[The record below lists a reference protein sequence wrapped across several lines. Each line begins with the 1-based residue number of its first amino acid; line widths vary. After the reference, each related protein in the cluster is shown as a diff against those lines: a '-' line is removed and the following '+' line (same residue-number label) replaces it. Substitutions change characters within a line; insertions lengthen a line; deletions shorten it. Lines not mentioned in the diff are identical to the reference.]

1 MVPVA
6 YTLRNLIVRWKTT
19 LMTACG
25 FALVVAALVVM
36 LAFVNGVQ
44 KVSAASGDPQNVVV
58 TAEGN
63 LDEVFSQLDND
74 TVRKLSQTEGVLRD
88 TQGTPLASPELF
100 TVLNVYNDE
109 KQRFEFLHIRGVS
122 GEGSRVH
129 RNVSMQSGRWF
140 RPGRRELILGTAMAR
155 SSRFTTGS
163 TIPVGTEQWTVV
175 GVFSAEGAAFE
186 SELWCDLGQLA
197 STFRREGFVSSLVL
211 RTGSQ
216 EAALQMLDTLEESRN
231 AGVAAHTEPDY
242 YHKQTEQMQAL
253 AAAAW
258 IIALFMGFGSVFGVM
273 NTMFAA
279 ISQRKA
285 DIAVMRILGFS
296 RLQILVAFMLE
307 AMLVAALGTLIGGG
321 LGSMINGVSQST
333 LMGTRDLQF
342 TFYVDPVTL
351 GVIAGFSV
359 TLGVIGGLVPAIA
372 AMRVSALEALRS

>member
-6 YTLRNLIVRWKTT
+6 YTIRNLIVRWRTT
-19 LMTACG
+19 LMTASG

-36 LAFVNGVQ
+36 LAFVNGVR

-74 TVRKLSQTEGVLRD
+74 IVRRLSQTEGVLRD
-88 TQGTPLASPELF
+88 AQGAPLASPELF
-100 TVLNVYNDE
+100 TVLNVYNND
-109 KQRFEFLHIRGVS
+109 KGVFEFLHIRGVS
-122 GEGSRVH
+122 EDGARVH
-129 RNVSMQSGRWF
+129 QDVTMQSGRWF
-140 RPGRRELILGTAMAR
+140 RPGRRELILGAAAAR
-155 SSRFTTGS
+155 GSRFQPGS
-163 TIPVGTEQWTVV
+163 TIPVGAEQWTIV
-175 GVFSAEGAAFE
+175 GVFTAEGAAFE

-211 RTGSQ
+211 RTGSP
-216 EAALQMLDTLEESRN
+216 EDAAQMLVTLEESKN

-258 IIALFMGFGSVFGVM
+258 IIALFMGLGSVFGVM

-279 ISQRKA
+279 ISQRKS

-296 RLQILVAFMLE
+296 RLQILTAFMLE
-307 AMLVAALGTLIGGG
+307 AMLVAAVGTCVGAAC
-321 LGSMINGVSQST
+321 GSLINGMSQSM
-333 LMGTRDLQF
+333 LVGSRDLQF
-342 TFYVDPVTL
+342 TFFVEPVTMAM
-351 GVIAGFSV
+351 IAAFSV
-359 TLGVIGGLVPAIA
+359 ALGVIGGLVPAVA